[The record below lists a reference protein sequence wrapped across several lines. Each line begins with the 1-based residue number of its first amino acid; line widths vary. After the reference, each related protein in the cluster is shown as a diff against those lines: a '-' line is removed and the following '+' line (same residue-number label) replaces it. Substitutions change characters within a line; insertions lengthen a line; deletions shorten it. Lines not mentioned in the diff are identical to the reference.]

1 MIFGIPAQI
10 TAVVSPPL
18 REKEKGGDLPMVL
31 CAGLPDITGS
41 FDIRRA
47 GFSTSSG
54 AFYNWSN
61 GNNGWGS
68 GSNDTQTTGHI
79 NFAASKSNEIYGKN
93 NTVTPPSLAIIPQI
107 KF

>member
-1 MIFGIPAQI
+1 
-10 TAVVSPPL
+10 
-18 REKEKGGDLPMVL
+18 MVL